1 MAYNE
6 ELAQRIRQQMN
17 SIEHITEKKMFG
29 GLTFLYKK
37 KMTVGIVKDQLA
49 VRVVSEK
56 FQDILSR
63 EHVADMDFT
72 GKALKDFVYVNAAA
86 FETEQQLAEWIEL
99 GVEHAV
105 RLTS

>member
-6 ELAQRIRQQMN
+6 ELAQRIRQHIK

-49 VRVVSEK
+49 VRIVSEK
-56 FQDILSR
+56 FQDILNR
-63 EHVADMDFT
+63 DHVANMDFT
-72 GKALKDFVYVNAAA
+72 GKALKDFVYVTEPA
-86 FETEQQLAEWIEL
+86 FESEQQLAEWIEL
-99 GVEHAV
+99 GVEHAIEQ
-105 RLTS
+105 TS

>member
-6 ELAQRIRQQMN
+6 ELAQRIRQHMK
-17 SIEHITEKKMFG
+17 SIEHVTEKKMFG
-29 GLTFLYKK
+29 GLSFLYKK

-49 VRVVSEK
+49 VRIVSEK
-56 FQDILSR
+56 FQDILQR

-72 GKALKDFVYVNAAA
+72 KRPMKDFIYVNSPA

-99 GVEHAV
+99 GVEHAD
-105 RLTS
+105 RQTS

>member
-6 ELAQRIRQQMN
+6 ELAQRIRQHMQ

-37 KMTVGIVKDQLA
+37 KMTVGIVKDQLV
-49 VRVVSEK
+49 VRIVSEK
-56 FQDILSR
+56 FQDILKL

-72 GKALKDFVYVNAAA
+72 KRPLKDFVYVNLPA
-86 FETEQQLAEWIEL
+86 FETEPQLAEWIEL
-99 GVEHAV
+99 GIEHAI
-105 RLTS
+105 RQTS